1 MRLCL
6 SVHRHRQDQ
15 DWVAKWHSACRLHAG
30 KSAAI
35 VGSILGPALAIILWV
50 SVTFSHREE
59 KQMVLS
65 GVVRHV
71 TLTDITNNDST
82 LITSTTR
89 PNVPSLPTPFASPAV
104 KLPFDRASSPQS
116 DISGQVEM
124 TEVLRRDSVPVSD
137 TASSLASVGRSASEA
152 QGVGLLYAA
161 HNIESPEPVGAVLL
175 IASCFRQ
182 AQVVP
187 QCQDCAVLFQC
198 QGCAV
203 LLLCH
208 AKTSA

>member
-15 DWVAKWHSACRLHAG
+15 DWVAKWYSASPLHAG

>member
-15 DWVAKWHSACRLHAG
+15 DWVAKWYSACPLHAG

-161 HNIESPEPVGAVLL
+161 HNIESPEPVGVVLL
-175 IASCFRQ
+175 IASFFRQ

-187 QCQDCAVLFQC
+187 RCQGCAVLFQC

-208 AKTSA
+208 AKATA